1 MSKICRLYVFA
12 ILLFVTAISPVHSH
26 NLNLDLTPDQA
37 EKWAGIA
44 ATVLHTTTG
53 KNLDYSPE
61 SLQIVDEYVLNLK
74 KNGANPQGI
83 NKTLIALGCYVGQV
97 MVQNLGSR
105 WDNPTPTEM
114 KLGFDATGIRAK
126 NGAFS
131 QPIGKVFKL
140 LRNGEED
147 SVVAFYISAKYLVQ
161 KMGTNN

>member
-1 MSKICRLYVFA
+1 MSKIRRLYAFA
-12 ILLFVTAISPVHSH
+12 IFLFVAAISPVHSQ

-37 EKWAGIA
+37 EKWAGVA
-44 ATVLHTTTG
+44 ATVLRTTTG

-61 SLQIVDEYVLNLK
+61 SLRIVDEYVLNLK
-74 KNGANPQGI
+74 KSGANPQAI

-131 QPIGKVFKL
+131 HPIGKVFKL

-147 SVVAFYISAKYLVQ
+147 SVVAFYISAKDLVQ